1 MFKLE
6 HDFINS
12 DGKII
17 KNEELSY
24 INKGANASVWKYR
37 KMAFK
42 IFFEDSYR
50 HCLTYQTYERMKDLP
65 LKNMIK
71 AIDVY
76 FKDDKSME
84 ERKNFDAYLMN
95 YLEENLCFL
104 LSDFPLDSLLENIF
118 YLEKDI
124 EIITDYHILMSDV
137 KPKNSIICNN
147 SDMQLY
153 ITDVDKFS
161 CQDQMKV
168 STLLRKNRL
177 MLLYL
182 IKSHFIKDLSNIS
195 LSEEKKQQIY
205 TYLCWYFSPSNLRNE
220 LLVNKVEQLFCGC
233 DSPKKYFKSR

>member
-1 MFKLE
+1 
-6 HDFINS
+6 
-12 DGKII
+12 
-17 KNEELSY
+17 
-24 INKGANASVWKYR
+24 
-37 KMAFK
+37 
-42 IFFEDSYR
+42 
-50 HCLTYQTYERMKDLP
+50 MKDLP
-65 LKNMIK
+65 LKNIIK

-95 YLEENLCFL
+95 YLEENLFFL

-124 EIITDYHILMSDV
+124 KIITDYHILMSDV

-182 IKSHFIKDLSNIS
+182 IKSHFIKDLFNIS

-205 TYLCWYFSPSNLRNE
+205 TYLCWYFSPSNLGNE